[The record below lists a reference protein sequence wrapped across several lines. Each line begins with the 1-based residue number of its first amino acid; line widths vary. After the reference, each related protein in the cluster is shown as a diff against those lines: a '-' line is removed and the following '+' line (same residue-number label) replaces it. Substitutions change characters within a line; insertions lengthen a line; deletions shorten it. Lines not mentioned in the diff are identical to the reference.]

1 MDQPAARQRAYR
13 CRSRDGALR
22 ARGSGARLRR
32 LLRPRADDRPEQGQR
47 RPSHGDGVPA
57 RGRARPTSGL
67 AREED
72 ARRDRLSRAARR
84 LGNRRRPAARGGAR
98 LPPIKFPGALD
109 LSVIGEDCRAWGGLR
124 VGGIATV
131 ATAIGADLAARLP
144 RQNKK
149 QREGLALLVATAL
162 DVRDVNLME
171 LAAALP
177 RAAARLDMRYQWI
190 SRLLANALI
199 DTDAVIAPFAREVLA
214 RAGADGRTLVL
225 IIDQSQINTEHQMVM
240 VSLRVGGRALPLAWR
255 VKKTSGAIGFAEQ
268 RAALDRVAALL
279 PAGVRPVLMGD
290 RFYGSP
296 ALIAWCRAQ
305 GWDWRLRL
313 KQDLLV
319 FEAGGETTLA
329 DCFTRGEH
337 LLRDLELTEQR
348 VRTTVAMVH
357 EAGHPEPWIIALSQ
371 TPSVHTAFDYGL
383 RWGIEA
389 MVSDVKTRGFNRED
403 SQIARTDRLDRLVLV
418 LALALHWAGST
429 GMWDAVENRTPVEK
443 RLRVRNAGMSRAA

>member
-1 MDQPAARQRAYR
+1 M
-13 CRSRDGALR
+13 
-22 ARGSGARLRR
+22 
-32 LLRPRADDRPEQGQR
+32 
-47 RPSHGDGVPA
+47 
-57 RGRARPTSGL
+57 
-67 AREED
+67 
-72 ARRDRLSRAARR
+72 
-84 LGNRRRPAARGGAR
+84 
-98 LPPIKFPGALD
+98 
-109 LSVIGEDCRAWGGLR
+109 
-124 VGGIATV
+124 GGIETV
-131 ATAIGADLAARLP
+131 AAAIEADLVARLP

-177 RAAARLDMRYQWI
+177 RAAERLDMRYQWI
-190 SRLLANALI
+190 SRLLGNALI
-199 DTDAVIAPFAREVLA
+199 DTDKVMAPFAREVLA

-240 VSLRVGGRALPLAWR
+240 VSLRVGARALPLAWR
-255 VKKTSGAIGFAEQ
+255 VRKTQGAIGFGEQ

-296 ALIAWCRAQ
+296 ALITWCREQ

-319 FEAGGETTLA
+319 FEDGGETTLA
-329 DCFTRGEH
+329 ECLSRGEH
-337 LLRDLELTEQR
+337 LLRAVELTEQR
-348 VRTTVAMVH
+348 ALTNVAMVH

-371 TPSVHTAFDYGL
+371 TPSAHRAFDYGL

-389 MVSDVKTRGFNRED
+389 LFSDFKTRGFDLET
-403 SQIARTDRLDRLVLV
+403 SQIERTDRLDRLVLV
-418 LALALHWAGST
+418 LALALHWAVST
-429 GMWDAVENRTPVEK
+429 GMCDAVENRTPAEK
-443 RLRVRNAGMSRAA
+443 KVRGCHARMSLAA

>member
-1 MDQPAARQRAYR
+1 M
-13 CRSRDGALR
+13 
-22 ARGSGARLRR
+22 
-32 LLRPRADDRPEQGQR
+32 
-47 RPSHGDGVPA
+47 
-57 RGRARPTSGL
+57 
-67 AREED
+67 
-72 ARRDRLSRAARR
+72 
-84 LGNRRRPAARGGAR
+84 
-98 LPPIKFPGALD
+98 
-109 LSVIGEDCRAWGGLR
+109 
-124 VGGIATV
+124 GGIATV

-190 SRLLANALI
+190 SRLLGNALI
-199 DTDAVIAPFAREVLA
+199 DTDEVIAPFAREVLA

-225 IIDQSQINTEHQMVM
+225 IIDQSQVNAAHQMVM

-337 LLRDLELTEQR
+337 LLSDVELTQQR
-348 VRTTVAMVH
+348 ARTHVAMV
-357 EAGHPEPWIIALSQ
+357 P
-371 TPSVHTAFDYGL
+371 
-383 RWGIEA
+383 
-389 MVSDVKTRGFNRED
+389 
-403 SQIARTDRLDRLVLV
+403 
-418 LALALHWAGST
+418 
-429 GMWDAVENRTPVEK
+429 
-443 RLRVRNAGMSRAA
+443 